1 MRLSYSPILIKNL
14 EFKGDYKDMTKQ
26 QLVKKIS
33 EETSLTQK
41 DVAAVLDTFQNVVK
55 EAVVNDDKIALTGFL
70 TFSKKH
76 VPAKSGVTKLGGVEK
91 PWSTPEK
98 DEVSVKLS
106 KSYKAI

>member
-1 MRLSYSPILIKNL
+1 MNK
-14 EFKGDYKDMTKQ
+14 T
-26 QLVKKIS
+26 QLVK
-33 EETSLTQK
+33 ELAERTSLTQK
-41 DVAAVLDTFQNVVK
+41 DISTVLDTFQEVVK
-55 EAVVNDDKIALTGFL
+55 DAVVNDDKVSLTGFL

-76 VPAKSGVTKLGGVEK
+76 VLAKSGVTKLGGVEK

>member
-1 MRLSYSPILIKNL
+1 MNK
-14 EFKGDYKDMTKQ
+14 T
-26 QLVKKIS
+26 QLVK
-33 EETSLTQK
+33 ELAERTSLTQK
-41 DVAAVLDTFQNVVK
+41 DISTVLDTFQEVVK
-55 EAVVNDDKIALTGFL
+55 DAVVNDDKVSLTGFL